1 MRSHRRKRQKRRKLT
16 LEEKIKK
23 ELYRLPK
30 WRRKYLFE
38 NEAQERYLIENM
50 KYSVIDAMNNQRKVD
65 IYKAFFQQSSQG
77 VRPKRE
83 GTLRDVFRAFRTQEP
98 ALYAKYNSYMYRNG
112 YSASQYFY
120 DLSHADIEDKD
131 YTTVIVIDLPEGI
144 KSKTSYS
151 QLTLEFN
158 WQLGMILLA
167 EMY

>member
-1 MRSHRRKRQKRRKLT
+1 MRSHKKRRRLT

-50 KYSVIDAMNNQRKVD
+50 KYSVVDAMNNQRKVD

-77 VRPKRE
+77 VRVRRE
-83 GTLRDVFRAFRTQEP
+83 GTLRDIFKAFRTQEP
-98 ALYAKYNSYMYRNG
+98 SLYAKYNSYMYRHG

-120 DLSHADIEDKD
+120 DPSHADIQDKD
-131 YTTVIVIDLPEGI
+131 YITVVTINLPEGI
-144 KSKTSYS
+144 KSNTNYM
-151 QLTLEFN
+151 QLTIEFN
-158 WQLGMILLA
+158 WQEEMITFGD
-167 EMY
+167 MY